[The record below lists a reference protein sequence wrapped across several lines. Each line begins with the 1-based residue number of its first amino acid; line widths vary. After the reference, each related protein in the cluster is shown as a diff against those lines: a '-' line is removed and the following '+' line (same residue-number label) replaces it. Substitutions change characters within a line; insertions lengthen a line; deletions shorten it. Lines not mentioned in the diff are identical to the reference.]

1 MTNYR
6 VQVNGKIYE
15 VAVDQ
20 MGKRKFLVSIA
31 NETFECHSF
40 RSDDI
45 ISWSVHRGDKTLH
58 ARARSLH
65 FDRVDVWL
73 AGTPFQ
79 AFVHAPSS
87 GHYRSIDTA
96 GSNASGGEIRAAMP
110 GRITSVLVKLNEQVE
125 SGAPLLILESMK
137 MQNEIVS
144 PKSGR
149 VKSIR
154 VVDGATVKKDSVL
167 IEID

>member
-1 MTNYR
+1 
-6 VQVNGKIYE
+6 VNGKVYE
-15 VAVDQ
+15 VTVDQ
-20 MGKRKFLVSIA
+20 TGKRKFLVSIA

-40 RSDDI
+40 RSDEI
-45 ISWSVHRGDKTLH
+45 ISWSVHRGENTLH
-58 ARARSLH
+58 ARARSIN

-79 AFVHAPSS
+79 VFVHAPSS
-87 GHYRSIDTA
+87 GHYRLVDTA
-96 GSNASGGEIRAAMP
+96 GTNTSGSEIRAAMP
-110 GRITSVLVKLNEQVE
+110 GRITSVLVKLNDRVE

-154 VVDGATVKKDSVL
+154 VADGATVKKDSVL

>member
-1 MTNYR
+1 LTNYR
-6 VQVNGKIYE
+6 VQVNGKIYQ
-15 VAVDQ
+15 ATVDQ
-20 MGKRKFLVSIA
+20 TGKRKFLVSIE

-40 RSDDI
+40 RSGDI
-45 ISWSVHRGDKTLH
+45 ISWSVHRGEKTLH
-58 ARARSLH
+58 ASARSLN
-65 FDRVDVWL
+65 FDRVEVWL

-87 GHYRSIDTA
+87 GHYRLIDTA
-96 GSNASGGEIRAAMP
+96 GKNASGEIRAAMP
-110 GRITSVLVKLNEQVE
+110 GRITGVLVNLNDRVE
-125 SGAPLLILESMK
+125 AGAPLLILESMK

-154 VVDGATVKKDSVL
+154 VADGATVKKDSVL
-167 IEID
+167 IEIE

>member
-1 MTNYR
+1 LTSCR
-6 VQVNGKIYE
+6 VQVNGKTYE
-15 VAVDQ
+15 ATVDQ
-20 MGKRKFLVSIA
+20 TGKRKFLVSIA

-40 RSDDI
+40 GSEEI
-45 ISWSVHRGDKTLH
+45 ISWSVHRGENTLH
-58 ARARSLH
+58 ARARSLN
-65 FDRVDVWL
+65 FDRIDVWL

-79 AFVHAPSS
+79 AFVHASSS
-87 GHYRSIDTA
+87 GHYRLVDT
-96 GSNASGGEIRAAMP
+96 GASASSDEIRAAMP
-110 GRITSVLVKLNEQVE
+110 GRITSVLVKLNDRVE

-154 VVDGATVKKDSVL
+154 VADGATVKKDSVL

>member
-1 MTNYR
+1 VGNYR
-6 VQVNGKIYE
+6 VQVNGKTYE
-15 VAVDQ
+15 ARVEQ
-20 MGKRKFLVSIA
+20 TGKRKFKVSIN
-31 NETFECHSF
+31 NEIFECHSF
-40 RSDDI
+40 RSDEI
-45 ISWSVHRGDKTLH
+45 ISWSLHRNEKTLH

-79 AFVHAPSS
+79 AFVHSSTS
-87 GHYRSIDTA
+87 GHFRLSEGTRQR
-96 GSNASGGEIRAAMP
+96 ASSGEIRAAMP
-110 GRITSVLVKLNEQVE
+110 GRITSVLVKLHEQVDA
-125 SGAPLLILESMK
+125 GTPLLILESMK

-154 VVDGATVKKDSVL
+154 VIDGATVRKDSIL
-167 IEID
+167 IEIV

>member
-1 MTNYR
+1 MANYR

-15 VAVDQ
+15 VTVDQ
-20 MGKRKFLVSIA
+20 TGKRKFLVSIA

-45 ISWSVHRGDKTLH
+45 ISWTVHRGENTLH
-58 ARARSLH
+58 ARARSLN

-87 GHYRSIDTA
+87 GHYRLVDTA
-96 GSNASGGEIRAAMP
+96 GNASGEIRAAMP
-110 GRITSVLVKLNEQVE
+110 GRITSVLVKLNDRVE

-154 VVDGATVKKDSVL
+154 VADGATVKKDSVL